1 MSIGNTTQM
10 APENSRR
17 VAASRPVAAGTAAPT
32 WEDGEAAARPA
43 TTPARILVVDDDPMI
58 LTLIERVLQSEN
70 FVVSKAEDGH
80 RAVDLFHRDGGV
92 SVVILD
98 WRMPGISGEQVF
110 DKLVAIR
117 PDVKVIVASGESPAD
132 VQCAFSG
139 RKVLDFLPKPFKIQ
153 SLVAAVKS
161 ALAA

>member
-1 MSIGNTTQM
+1 MSIENTMQF
-10 APENSRR
+10 PGEYSI
-17 VAASRPVAAGTAAPT
+17 VATPGARAAGAAPST
-32 WEDGEAAARPA
+32 WEDGEAAARAA
-43 TTPARILVVDDDPMI
+43 TAPARILVVDDDPMI

-70 FVVSKAEDGH
+70 FWVSTAEDGH
-80 RAVDLFHRDGGV
+80 RAIDLFHRDGGV

-132 VQCAFSG
+132 VQRAFSG

-153 SLVAAVKS
+153 TLVTAVKS